1 MEHIILIIRAFTSL
15 MKLEHRRSFLE
26 FCRYP
31 FGLRLKKTCSYPGLK
46 DGQFMDSWERQLV
59 CLMLLKYRE
68 DIESAK
74 MKAYEQ
80 IKDLRQNLTKE
91 EMGLIKEQLGEEHEI
106 LRRRREKKAT
116 NSNAEGWRWLSNKN
130 HIEYSRKKR
139 ALSEVEISLLSKG
152 LKFSPTPTDLNRA
165 QLKADL
171 GIFRGECDFD
181 GFSVTQT
188 QILRTLIFLNS
199 NVSPAGI
206 LLVLILC

>member
-1 MEHIILIIRAFTSL
+1 

-26 FCRYP
+26 FCRYHNVTP
-31 FGLRLKKTCSYPGLK
+31 FGLRLKKTCSDPGPK
-46 DGQFMDSWERQLV
+46 DGQFMDSWENTLRAAERQLV
-59 CLMLLKYRE
+59 CLMLLKYRD

-91 EMGLIKEQLGEEHEI
+91 EMGHIKEQLGEEHEI